1 MLDGTPAGLRG
12 GSPDTRLG
20 TDTTIVTRV
29 TRILE
34 PAAGRRS
41 QRDETLGPPRRL
53 EGLCNP
59 AMSGKETPGS
69 QNNLPGPPEAG
80 TTTTTMFGIGR
91 TSGTLISGTPTHGTQ
106 IRGTRI
112 HGTGTINGTLARANT
127 VS

>member
-1 MLDGTPAGLRG
+1 MLDGTPEGLRG

-34 PAAGRRS
+34 PAGGRRS

-80 TTTTTMFGIGR
+80 TTTTMFGIGR
-91 TSGTLISGTPTHGTQ
+91 TSGTLISGTPTHGTP
-106 IRGTRI
+106 IR
-112 HGTGTINGTLARANT
+112 GTGTINGTLARANT